1 MTKYK
6 VTIRRVEKYSYSV
19 IVDAENPQQAKETVE
34 KKWDKDDRL
43 YERVTEYA
51 DDTRTT
57 ISEGKKANE
66 QDINRFPELEK

>member
-19 IVDAENPQQAKETVE
+19 IVDAENPQQAKEAVE